1 MLKLSMVLFA
11 RVQRINFTPKFNKN
25 VEKHV
30 RKDRFEKKKKTQRE
44 KIKKNQTTYNTLREK
59 IRNLTK

>member
-11 RVQRINFTPKFNKN
+11 RVQRINFTQKFNKN

-30 RKDRFEKKKKTQRE
+30 RKDGFEKKKKLKE
-44 KIKKNQTTYNTLREK
+44 KR
-59 IRNLTK
+59 

>member
-11 RVQRINFTPKFNKN
+11 RVQRINFTQKFNKN

-30 RKDRFEKKKKTQRE
+30 RKDGFEKKKKTQRE